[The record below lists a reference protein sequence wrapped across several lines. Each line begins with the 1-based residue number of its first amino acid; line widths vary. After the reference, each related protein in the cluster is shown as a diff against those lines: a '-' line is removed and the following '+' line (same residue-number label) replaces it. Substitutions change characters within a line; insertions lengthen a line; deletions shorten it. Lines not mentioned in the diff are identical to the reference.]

1 MKVRLLDFGTITAD
15 LGWAIDAG
23 GVSTHSNQSP
33 DTLRRDF
40 QILGAL
46 IEHPKHGVIL
56 YDIGP
61 APNWKDLWPDPV
73 KEVFAITR
81 HEEENRLDKQLE
93 KAGYTLKDVSCIIIS
108 HLHLDHAGGLEC
120 FRGIDVPVYAH
131 EEEIKYAFY
140 AIATKQDFGAYLP
153 YYIDPAF
160 NWKAVHG
167 EEFEIFEGITLYQT
181 QGHTPGTMSMKVA
194 LNGSESFLFTTD
206 TMLFK
211 ENYYDEQ
218 PLGWLIR
225 DVSEWWRSLA
235 KLKSI
240 ATRYNSHVILGHD
253 EEVFAEYT
261 KKPFYE
267 S

>member
-1 MKVRLLDFGTITAD
+1 
-15 LGWAIDAG
+15 
-23 GVSTHSNQSP
+23 
-33 DTLRRDF
+33 
-40 QILGAL
+40 
-46 IEHPKHGVIL
+46 
-56 YDIGP
+56 
-61 APNWKDLWPDPV
+61 
-73 KEVFAITR
+73 
-81 HEEENRLDKQLE
+81 
-93 KAGYTLKDVSCIIIS
+93 
-108 HLHLDHAGGLEC
+108 LHLDHAGGLEC

-153 YYIDPAF
+153 HYIDPAF
-160 NWKAVHG
+160 NWEAVHG

-261 KKPFYE
+261 KKPFYG